1 MFHGMLFATLILA
14 LLTLVSASLYP
25 VQPIQNTVYYAGQT
39 VLTRWIDDGTY
50 PLLSNMG
57 GITIQLWYD
66 SDMYLG
72 TLATNV
78 SPGAKAWQFDI
89 PRSLVHDSSNF
100 TLRYITNTPYDMI
113 IYSADFTIVIQGD
126 SLPTSTSA
134 SSSLGVTSSSTSTSQ
149 NLFFQATS
157 ASSPSA
163 PSSSGSETPTP
174 SATNIVMPPL
184 RPGDVGNI
192 NQPAGNSRNSGGR
205 IDIEKLKFRVV
216 FILWPA
222 LLGVTM
228 AL

>member
-1 MFHGMLFATLILA
+1 MFHGVLLVTLLLA

-25 VQPIQNTVYYAGQT
+25 IHPVQNTVYYAGQN

-57 GITIQLWYD
+57 GITIQLYCN
-66 SDMYLG
+66 SDTYLA

-78 SPGAKAWQFDI
+78 SPGAKSCQLTI
-89 PRSLVHDSSNF
+89 PRSLVHDASNLYV
-100 TLRYITNTPYDMI
+100 TLRYITNAPYEMI
-113 IYSADFTIVIQGD
+113 VYSADFTIVVQGD
-126 SLPTSTSA
+126 SLPTNASA
-134 SSSLGVTSSSTSTSQ
+134 ATNTPLPFSSAGTSSSSPTSVV
-149 NLFFQATS
+149 
-157 ASSPSA
+157 
-163 PSSSGSETPTP
+163 
-174 SATNIVMPPL
+174 IPPL

-192 NQPAGNSRNSGGR
+192 DQPSGNSRSGAAGR